1 MEELES
7 TQFKDY
13 LRETRIFQARLALT
27 LMLVLAMMSVLVW
40 RYHDL
45 QIVNYQQY
53 ATQSDRN
60 RVQVQPVPPV
70 RGLIYDRNGVLL
82 ADNRPTY
89 TLSIVV
95 PRVDNLDDTLGL
107 LQTLVHL
114 TPADLDRFHRQI
126 KQRRHPLEP
135 VHLRYR
141 LTEEEIARLAV
152 NEYRLDGVEVD
163 AQLVR
168 YYPQGELFAHT
179 IGYTARIS
187 EADLTRFAE
196 EQDRRYRGTHS
207 IGKNGLEAQYED
219 YLLGEVG
226 SQQVETNARGRIL
239 RVLEREDPAPGKD
252 LHLHLDVRLQ
262 KTAVAAMEG
271 RRGAVVAI
279 EVKTGGILAAVSL
292 PSFDPNLFVTGIGH
306 EDFRLLNESI
316 DRPLYNRFAQAVYPP
331 GSTIK
336 PVLGLAGLHYGL
348 TDAERTIYDPG
359 TFRLPNT
366 QWVWRDWKKGGHGNA
381 VNLKQAVAESCNTY
395 FWDLGSRMGIDRMH
409 EFGTHFGLGELT
421 GIDIPNERRGVWP
434 SRDWKRGSQGEA
446 WYPGDTVNMSVGQGY
461 VLTSPMQ
468 LALMASTLAA
478 RGERIR
484 PQFVSRI
491 GDQPN
496 EPLVVGHTEFDQAD
510 WDTIFESMVEVLH
523 GARGSARLAARGAEY
538 RMAGKSG
545 TAQAVGIAQGARY
558 DSEALDERHRDH
570 ALFIAFAPAEA
581 PQIAVAVFV
590 ENGEGGSS
598 QAAPVVRKMMDA
610 YLLGKY
616 LEPKIMTQPL
626 APPPVA
632 RNAQADAEPRRLAV
646 NRPQRETNP

>member
-1 MEELES
+1 
-7 TQFKDY
+7 
-13 LRETRIFQARLALT
+13 
-27 LMLVLAMMSVLVW
+27 
-40 RYHDL
+40 
-45 QIVNYQQY
+45 
-53 ATQSDRN
+53 
-60 RVQVQPVPPV
+60 
-70 RGLIYDRNGVLL
+70 
-82 ADNRPTY
+82 
-89 TLSIVV
+89 
-95 PRVDNLDDTLGL
+95 
-107 LQTLVHL
+107 VHL

-135 VHLRYR
+135 VPLRYR

-168 YYPQGELFAHT
+168 YYPQGELVAHT

-187 EADLTRFAE
+187 ENDLSRFTE

-207 IGKNGLEAQYED
+207 IGKNGLEYQYED
-219 YLLGEVG
+219 RLLGVVG

-239 RVLEREDPAPGKD
+239 RVLEREDPIPGED

-279 EVKTGGILAAVSL
+279 EVETGGVLAAVSL
-292 PSFDPNLFVTGIGH
+292 PGFDPNLFVTGIGH

-316 DRPLYNRFAQAVYPP
+316 DRPLYNRFAQALYPP

-336 PVLGLAGLHYGL
+336 PVLGMAGLHYGL
-348 TDAERTIYDPG
+348 TDPQRTIYDPG

-366 QWVWRDWKKGGHGNA
+366 QWVWRDWKKGGHGSA

-395 FWDLGSRMGIDRMH
+395 FWDLGNRMGVDRMH
-409 EFGTHFGLGELT
+409 EFGVRFGLGELT

-434 SRDWKRGSQGEA
+434 SREWKRNARGES
-446 WYPGDTVNMSVGQGY
+446 WYPGDTINMSIGQGY
-461 VLTSPMQ
+461 SLLSPIQ
-468 LALMASTLAA
+468 LAVMASTLA
-478 RGERIR
+478 GKGKLIR
-484 PQFVSRI
+484 PKFVSRL
-491 GDQPN
+491 GDEQL
-496 EPLVVGHTEFDQAD
+496 EPEVVADREFDPAH
-510 WDTIFESMVEVLH
+510 WNSIFEAMQEVLH
-523 GARGSARLAARGAEY
+523 GARGSARRAAQGAEY

-545 TAQAVGIAQGARY
+545 TAQAVGIAQGAKY
-558 DSEALDERHRDH
+558 DSAALDERHRDH

-581 PQIAVAVFV
+581 PRIAVAVVV

-598 QAAPVVRKMMDA
+598 QAAPVARKMMDA

-616 LEPKIMTQPL
+616 LEPEVTTQALP
-626 APPPVA
+626 PPPVTRTTPV
-632 RNAQADAEPRRLAV
+632 RNNTSLAA
-646 NRPQRETNP
+646 NLPQRESHNE